1 MSAAKGFFKKWLNNL
16 DSMKKQ
22 IKERLNA
29 VWNRET
35 IIEED
40 WEKLEEALI
49 QTDIGPRLAM
59 EIVEELQT
67 TKSENKDW
75 QSCLFEKLYS
85 IIEKNDARLFPAA
98 SLQSSKVIVLMGIN
112 GAGKTTL
119 AGKLARFFKDQG
131 EKVSLIAADTFRA
144 AAQEQLEVWAKRAGV
159 NIIKFSSG
167 TKPGAA
173 VFDALQLIKKRGD
186 TVAIVDTAGR
196 SHVNKNL
203 LSELEKLSKI
213 ISREIPPSN
222 VENLLVIDALAG
234 QNAFLQAE
242 NIAKFIPITGIA
254 LTKWDSQAKGG
265 IVFRIHQE
273 LSLPIKLVGTG
284 EAIEDLFVFDPEE
297 FVRAIVY

>member
-1 MSAAKGFFKKWLNNL
+1 MSAAKGLFKKWLSNL
-16 DSMKKQ
+16 DAMKKQ

-29 VWNRET
+29 VWNREAIT
-35 IIEED
+35 EEE
-40 WEKLEEALI
+40 WEQLEETLI
-49 QTDIGPRLAM
+49 QSDIGPRLAM
-59 EIVEELQT
+59 EIIEELQA
-67 TKSENKDW
+67 TKSEHKDW

-85 IIEKNDARLFPAA
+85 IIEKNDARLFPEADP
-98 SLQSSKVIVLMGIN
+98 QFSKIVVLMGIN

-131 EKVSLIAADTFRA
+131 EKVSLVAADTFRA
-144 AAQEQLEVWAKRAGV
+144 AAQEQLEIWAKRAGV
-159 NIIKFSSG
+159 NIIKSSSG
-167 TKPGAA
+167 TNPGAA

-203 LSELEKLSKI
+203 LSELEKLSKVI
-213 ISREIPPSN
+213 YREIPSSN

-242 NIAKFIPITGIA
+242 NIAKFIPITGVA

-273 LSLPIKLVGTG
+273 LALPIKLVGTG
-284 EAIEDLFVFDPEE
+284 ETIEDLFIFDPEE

>member
-1 MSAAKGFFKKWLNNL
+1 VSAAKGFFKKWLNSL

-22 IKERLNA
+22 IKERLNT

-35 IIEED
+35 ITEED
-40 WEKLEEALI
+40 WEKIEEALI
-49 QTDIGPRLAM
+49 QADIGPRLAM
-59 EIVEELQT
+59 EIIEELQVT
-67 TKSENKDW
+67 RSENKDW
-75 QSCLFEKLYS
+75 QGCLFEKLYS
-85 IIEKNDARLFPAA
+85 ILEKNDARLFPAA

-131 EKVSLIAADTFRA
+131 EKVSLVAADTFRA

-167 TKPGAA
+167 TNPGAA
-173 VFDALQLIKKRGD
+173 VFDALQLIKKRED
-186 TVAIVDTAGR
+186 TVAIIDTAGR

-242 NIAKFIPITGIA
+242 NVAKFIPITGIA

-273 LSLPIKLVGTG
+273 LSLPIKLIGTG

-297 FVRAIVY
+297 FVKAIVY